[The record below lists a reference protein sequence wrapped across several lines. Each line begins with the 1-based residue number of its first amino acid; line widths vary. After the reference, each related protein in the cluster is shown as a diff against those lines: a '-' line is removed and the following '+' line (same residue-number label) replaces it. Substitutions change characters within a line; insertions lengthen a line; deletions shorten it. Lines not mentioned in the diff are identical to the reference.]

1 MRQFICLHKLCKMHA
16 NANFSA
22 CIAMQASKIKFYVYR
37 YVNQILVV
45 DIHNNTHYYVN
56 AVISLFTL
64 GM

>member
-1 MRQFICLHKLCKMHA
+1 MHA
-16 NANFSA
+16 YANFSA

-37 YVNQILVV
+37 LYVNQIPVV

-56 AVISLFTL
+56 AAIRLFTL